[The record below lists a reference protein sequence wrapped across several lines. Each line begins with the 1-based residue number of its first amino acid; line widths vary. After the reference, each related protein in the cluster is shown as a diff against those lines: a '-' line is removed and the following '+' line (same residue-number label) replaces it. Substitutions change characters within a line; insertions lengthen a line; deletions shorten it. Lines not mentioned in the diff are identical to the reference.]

1 MKNSILKLFATLVAA
16 LMVLCSCD
24 PTETEPAW
32 VKVSSVTLS
41 STSLALE
48 IGQTA
53 SLTAT
58 VNPSDATEKTVTW
71 SSSDSKIAT
80 VSGGNVVAVA
90 EGTATV
96 TASCGGRTASC
107 QVTVTKKVIPVS
119 SLTLDKTDEQM
130 EEETSIK
137 LTATVKPDDT
147 SFSVE
152 WSSSDTDIAT
162 VDKDGTVHALKAGTV
177 DITVKAGDK
186 TAVCKVT
193 VKEPE
198 YKVKE
203 RAALVA
209 FFKANNGENW
219 SEYGKQN
226 WCTDKPLNE
235 WTGIEMTPD
244 GKHVRVLWINEEGH
258 LTGTIPKEIGD
269 LTELEVFHLIADTD
283 GVGGGPMPSE
293 IGNLKKLKDLY
304 FWRYPISGKL
314 PASLYTLDN
323 LEVLSLRH
331 GNGLDSW
338 SIPPEIANLKNLKE
352 LTFFDC
358 NLVGKIP
365 SEIGELTGLET
376 LYLMDNNLSGTIPES
391 MGALKSL
398 KKIDIGGNNLV
409 GPIPTTLTSLE
420 NFWMLWYGMV
430 NNTRIT
436 LDDLRNARIPLPESP
451 LIKTIT
457 GEKMDIK
464 EEFMRN
470 QYTVYLEFEPRNGDG
485 LEFLEQLVDLYK
497 ANKSKGLGVI
507 TGITNG
513 YTEKADRDNYDNLF
527 KDALTKA
534 GADWKSFIWYM
545 YDDYP
550 DGAPFYSEKGL
561 NMWPSAVMNQL
572 VVFGPE
578 NTLIYTNLLDAGR
591 ESLPEAMK
599 YLQNL
604 FKYTPTHYESKT
616 YSQDGKVEKYQSAS
630 VGNGIDIVITG
641 DAFSDRLISNGTFK
655 KAATQ
660 AVKDLFS
667 VEPYKSMQNRFN
679 IYFVNAVSKNEDY
692 FNGGSTVFN
701 GVFGTGSAVGGD
713 NDKVLGYAK
722 KAVGESRMDNVAVLV
737 LMNTLKS
744 GGTTYMM
751 DPDNKSVYAG
761 GASVCWVPYK
771 DVKITD
777 GVSSEGNTII
787 HELGGH
793 GIAKLGDEY
802 AYRGQGEIPSE
813 AVNAI
818 KAEQKGKNWYLNVD
832 FTSNPKEVLWSEF
845 IGDSNFSS
853 EKIGVYEGGF
863 TFWLGV
869 WRPTEQ
875 SVMNNS
881 FTHSTFN
888 APSRALTWKR
898 IMKLSD
904 GESWNYSHD
913 AFVTWDKQHPTTTR
927 SATRSI
933 VETNE
938 NEHVHIPPIIV
949 GKTWRQVAEGR

>member
-1 MKNSILKLFATLVAA
+1 MKTNILRFLAAFATM
-16 LMVLCSCD
+16 LMVLGSCD
-24 PTETEPAW
+24 PAETEPAG

-41 STSLALE
+41 STSLSLE

-53 SLTAT
+53 NLSAT

-71 SSSDSKIAT
+71 SSSNSQIAT
-80 VSGGNVVAVA
+80 VSGGSVVAVA

-107 QVTVTKKVIPVS
+107 QVTVTKKVIPVT

-147 SFSVE
+147 SFGVE

-203 RAALVA
+203 RAALIA

-235 WTGIEMTPD
+235 WPGVEMTPD

-283 GVGGGPMPSE
+283 GAGGGPMPSE

-331 GNGLDSW
+331 ANGLDSW
-338 SIPPEIANLKNLKE
+338 NIPPEIANMKNLRE

-365 SEIGELTGLET
+365 PEIGQLTGLET
-376 LYLMDNNLSGTIPES
+376 LYLMDNNLSGTIPGS
-391 MGALKSL
+391 MGALKNL
-398 KKIDIGGNNLV
+398 KKIDIGGNSLV
-409 GPIPTTLTSLE
+409 GPIPTTLTSLD

-430 NNTRIT
+430 NNTNMT
-436 LDDLRNARIPLPESP
+436 MNDLRNARIPLPKSP

-457 GEKMDIK
+457 GESMDIQ
-464 EEFMRN
+464 EEFKKN
-470 QYTVYLEFEPRNGDG
+470 QYTVYYKFEPQNGDA
-485 LEFLEQLVDLYK
+485 LEFLGQLAALYK

-507 TGITNG
+507 TATSNG
-513 YTEKADRDNYDNLF
+513 FSEKAERDKQDNLF
-527 KDALTKA
+527 KDALKQV
-534 GADWKSFIWYM
+534 GADWKSFIWYL

-550 DGAPFYSEKGL
+550 DGAPFYTEKGSS
-561 NMWPSAVMNQL
+561 MWPSPIMNQV
-572 VVFGPE
+572 VVFGPD
-578 NTLIYTNLLDAGR
+578 NTLIYTNLINGSR
-591 ESLPEAMK
+591 TSLPEAMA

-604 FKYTPTHYESKT
+604 FKYTPTKYESKS
-616 YSQDGKVEKYQSAS
+616 YAQDGKVEKYQSAS

-679 IYFVNAVSKNEDY
+679 IYFVNAVSKHEDY

-701 GVFGTGSAVGGD
+701 GVFGSGSAVGGD
-713 NDKVLGYAK
+713 NNKVLSYAK

-744 GGTTYMM
+744 GGTTYMI
-751 DPDNKSVYAG
+751 DPEDKSVYAG
-761 GASVCWVPYK
+761 GASTCWVPYK
-771 DVKITD
+771 DVKVTN
-777 GVSSEGNTII
+777 GVSSAGNII
-787 HELGGH
+787 VHELGGH

-802 AYRGQGEIPSE
+802 AYRDQGHIKPES
-813 AVNAI
+813 AKYV
-818 KAEQKGKNWYLNVD
+818 KAEQKEKNWYRNID
-832 FTSNPKEVLWSEF
+832 FTSNTKEVLWSEF
-845 IGDSNFSS
+845 VGDSNFSS
-853 EKIGVYEGGF
+853 EKIGAYEGGF

-875 SVMNNS
+875 SVMNDS
-881 FTHSTFN
+881 FNHSTFN
-888 APSRALTWKR
+888 APSRALAWKR
-898 IMKLSD
+898 IMKLSE

-933 VETNE
+933 VEVDD
-938 NEHVHIPPIIV
+938 NEHVHIPPVIV
-949 GKTWRQVAEGR
+949 GKTWRQVADGQ